1 MYKESRTALPLRFG
15 GLGFEQCVLFLI
27 LLCRAGYV
35 FFSLCFRA
43 HGVFQGFQ
51 HALHAFH
58 ERLRVIAELVFF
70 QRERDAQRGHAQIDV
85 VALCGVL
92 GGVAVVSLVDEF
104 LRRPVGFLVFSPY
117 GDGEEALSHSQG
129 YV

>member
-35 FFSLCFRA
+35 FFHCASVPMVSSKVSSMRFMLSTKGCVSLRNS
-43 HGVFQGFQ
+43 
-51 HALHAFH
+51 
-58 ERLRVIAELVFF
+58 FF
-70 QRERDAQRGHAQIDV
+70 FSESAIDV